1 MNLEQLIAS
10 FRVDADDL
18 AGPFLF
24 QDEWIAGWLT
34 EAQAEAAIRGR
45 LILEDANPAVC
56 QIAVTVGQVS
66 YELHRS
72 IYEIADLRF
81 VPAGQAK
88 SVPLALV
95 TREWLDDKRPGW
107 RDCAGDPRF
116 AIQTDRRLRIVATPA
131 VDGVLHLEAYRV
143 PLKALE
149 NDADKPELAEA
160 HHRHLVQW
168 ALHRAFSRPDAE
180 TIDPQRADRALTAFT
195 SYFGLAPDSDLRRAT
210 RHDEVQANVAYI
222 L

>member
-18 AGPFLF
+18 EEPHLF
-24 QDEWIAGWLT
+24 KDEWIAAWLS

-56 QIAVTVGQVS
+56 QIAVTAGQAS

-81 VPAGQAK
+81 VPAGQPK

-95 TREWLDDKRPGW
+95 SREWLDDRRPGW
-107 RDCAGDPRF
+107 RDCAGTPQF
-116 AIQTDRRLRIVATPA
+116 AIQTDRRIRLVGVPDADGMLR
-131 VDGVLHLEAYRV
+131 LEAYRA

-149 NDADKPELAEA
+149 NDTDKPELNEA

-168 ALHRAFSRPDAE
+168 ALHRAFSRPDSE
-180 TIDPQRADRALTAFT
+180 TIDPQRADRALEAFT
-195 SYFGLAPDSDLRRAT
+195 RYFGLAADSDLRRST
-210 RHDEVQANVAYI
+210 RHDLQQTNA
-222 L
+222 LW

>member
-18 AGPFLF
+18 KESYLF
-24 QDEWIAGWLT
+24 KDEWIAAWLS

-45 LILEDANPAVC
+45 LILEDSNPAVC
-56 QIAVTVGQVS
+56 QIAVTAGQAS

-81 VPAGQAK
+81 VPAGQPK

-107 RDCAGDPRF
+107 RDCAGTPQF
-116 AIQTDRRLRIVATPA
+116 AIQTDRRIRLVGVPDADGMLR
-131 VDGVLHLEAYRV
+131 LEAYRA

-149 NDADKPELAEA
+149 NDTDKPELNEA

-168 ALHRAFSRPDAE
+168 ALHRAFSRPDSEA
-180 TIDPQRADRALTAFT
+180 IDPQRADRAMAAFT
-195 SYFGLAPDSDLRRAT
+195 GYFGLPPDSDLRRAT
-210 RHDEVQANVAYI
+210 RHDLMQTNA
-222 L
+222 LW

>member
-18 AGPFLF
+18 EEPHLF
-24 QDEWIAGWLT
+24 KDEWIAAWLS

-56 QIAVTVGQVS
+56 QIAVTAGQAS

-81 VPAGQAK
+81 VPAGQPK

-107 RDCAGDPRF
+107 RDCAGTTQF
-116 AIQTDRRLRIVATPA
+116 AIQTDRRIRLVGVPDADGTLR
-131 VDGVLHLEAYRV
+131 LEAYRA

-149 NDADKPELAEA
+149 NDTDKPELNDA

-168 ALHRAFSRPDAE
+168 ALHRAFSRPDSE
-180 TIDPQRADRALTAFT
+180 TIDPQRADRALEAFT
-195 SYFGLAPDSDLRRAT
+195 RYFGLAPDSDLRRST
-210 RHDEVQANVAYI
+210 RHDLHQTNV
-222 L
+222 LW